1 MGMQYEHALSFLV
14 QLICDME
21 DADIKGAIVVDYIHQ
36 RNAQNGLAVAVLT
49 NALNSYATTRERER
63 GTEIRRL
70 VTLMH
75 KTKPMCHCSL
85 MYKSTS
91 VLLEQLE
98 AWMCYALLCD
108 DYQEFFIEQLPAGQ
122 HESWYESRSKSSIRL
137 D

>member
-63 GTEIRRL
+63 ER
-70 VTLMH
+70 
-75 KTKPMCHCSL
+75 
-85 MYKSTS
+85 
-91 VLLEQLE
+91 E
-98 AWMCYALLCD
+98 APRFEDWL
-108 DYQEFFIEQLPAGQ
+108 
-122 HESWYESRSKSSIRL
+122 R
-137 D
+137 